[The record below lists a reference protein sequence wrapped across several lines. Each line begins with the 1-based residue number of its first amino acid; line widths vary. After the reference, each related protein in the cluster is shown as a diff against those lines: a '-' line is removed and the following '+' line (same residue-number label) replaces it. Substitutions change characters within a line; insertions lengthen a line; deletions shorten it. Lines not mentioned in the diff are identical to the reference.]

1 MLETMLEGQ
10 ALFVVMGTLAA
21 GGVISKCIVNVT
33 LKRLVRAAGN
43 MNKSSHPFMRLVR
56 AKFEHASMISDK
68 VENVKVFVDKYL
80 YEYKVFG
87 VRLHGFRRM
96 ETLSA
101 GLCLIVGAAGA
112 GLMYRENGLNDM
124 VWKTGGAGA
133 GLAVLVYLFHLVT
146 DEKYQLD
153 AIRNYMVDYLENVC
167 RHRYEKEKT
176 YQKGIKVLT
185 QEGTA
190 AEFGVMPAAEPNPGR
205 EVAAERKEEEA
216 GADWTGWA
224 ERTEHASQMGQAD
237 QQSGQVR
244 TDYRDQTEKKD
255 QLSGQSRTEYGSQ
268 TEKMDQ
274 QSGQVRTDYGSQ
286 TEQLSQV
293 SQMDLADRMDRS
305 DRSELI
311 ETVDKPELSES
322 KKGKKHKHSR
332 REREEVS
339 DIHEEARYGNRETF
353 YSKDMHEDPKAA
365 HAAGEKKGTDGP
377 YIVRTREPE
386 AQKSAVSTFHAAER
400 IADEALSAF
409 YASKEK
415 NVSQSEPMGEI
426 LAAKAKAKHGEAV
439 REAAELPAAEFVRET
454 MEPKRQRMPEGGAKR
469 ERLEEEVDRDL
480 VIRRILEEFMA

>member
-112 GLMYRENGLNDM
+112 GLNDM

-205 EVAAERKEEEA
+205 EVTAERKEEEA

-224 ERTEHASQMGQAD
+224 ERTEHASQMGQAELPEQID
-237 QQSGQVR
+237 RTEHAVRMGQV
-244 TDYRDQTEKKD
+244 
-255 QLSGQSRTEYGSQ
+255 
-268 TEKMDQ
+268 DQ

-365 HAAGEKKGTDGP
+365 NA
-377 YIVRTREPE
+377 TREPE
-386 AQKSAVSTFHAAER
+386 VQKSAVSTFHAAER

-454 MEPKRQRMPEGGAKR
+454 MEPKRHRTPEGGAKR
-469 ERLEEEVDRDL
+469 ERLEEVDRDL

>member
-124 VWKTGGAGA
+124 VWKTGGTGA

-190 AEFGVMPAAEPNPGR
+190 AEFGVMPVAEPNPGR

-224 ERTEHASQMGQAD
+224 ERTEHASQMGQA
-237 QQSGQVR
+237 
-244 TDYRDQTEKKD
+244 E
-255 QLSGQSRTEYGSQ
+255 LSEQIDRTEHVVQMGQ
-268 TEKMDQ
+268 ADQ

-454 MEPKRQRMPEGGAKR
+454 MEPKRHRTPEGGAKR

>member
-205 EVAAERKEEEA
+205 EVTAERKEEEA

-224 ERTEHASQMGQAD
+224 ERTEHASQMGQA
-237 QQSGQVR
+237 
-244 TDYRDQTEKKD
+244 E
-255 QLSGQSRTEYGSQ
+255 LSEQIDRTEHVVQMGQ
-268 TEKMDQ
+268 ADQ

-293 SQMDLADRMDRS
+293 SQMNLADRMDRS

-365 HAAGEKKGTDGP
+365 NAAGEKKGTDGP

-469 ERLEEEVDRDL
+469 ERLEEVDRDL

>member
-124 VWKTGGAGA
+124 VWKTGGTGA

-224 ERTEHASQMGQAD
+224 ERTEHASQMGQA
-237 QQSGQVR
+237 
-244 TDYRDQTEKKD
+244 E
-255 QLSGQSRTEYGSQ
+255 LSEQIDRTEHVVQMGQ
-268 TEKMDQ
+268 ADQ

-311 ETVDKPELSES
+311 EAVDKPELSES

-365 HAAGEKKGTDGP
+365 NATGEKKGTDGP

>member
-10 ALFVVMGTLAA
+10 ALYVVMGTLAA

-205 EVAAERKEEEA
+205 EVTAERKEEEA

-224 ERTEHASQMGQAD
+224 ERTEHASQMGQAELSEQID
-237 QQSGQVR
+237 RTEHAVRMGQV
-244 TDYRDQTEKKD
+244 
-255 QLSGQSRTEYGSQ
+255 
-268 TEKMDQ
+268 DQ

-454 MEPKRQRMPEGGAKR
+454 MEPKRHRTPEGGAKR

>member
-124 VWKTGGAGA
+124 VWKTGGTGA

-190 AEFGVMPAAEPNPGR
+190 AEFGVMPVAEPNPGR

-224 ERTEHASQMGQAD
+224 ERTEHASQMGQA
-237 QQSGQVR
+237 
-244 TDYRDQTEKKD
+244 E
-255 QLSGQSRTEYGSQ
+255 LSEQIDRTEHVVQMGQ
-268 TEKMDQ
+268 ADQ

-365 HAAGEKKGTDGP
+365 NATGEKKGTDGP

>member
-124 VWKTGGAGA
+124 VWKTGGTGA

-205 EVAAERKEEEA
+205 EVTAERKEEEA

-224 ERTEHASQMGQAD
+224 ERTEHASQMGQA
-237 QQSGQVR
+237 
-244 TDYRDQTEKKD
+244 E
-255 QLSGQSRTEYGSQ
+255 LSEQIDRTEHVVQMGQ
-268 TEKMDQ
+268 ADQ

-339 DIHEEARYGNRETF
+339 DIHEESRYGNRETF

-365 HAAGEKKGTDGP
+365 NATGEKKGTDGP

-426 LAAKAKAKHGEAV
+426 LAAKAKAKHSEAV
-439 REAAELPAAEFVRET
+439 REAAAELPAAEFVRET
-454 MEPKRQRMPEGGAKR
+454 MEPKRHRTPEGGAKR
-469 ERLEEEVDRDL
+469 ERLEDEVDRDL

>member
-205 EVAAERKEEEA
+205 EVTAERKEEEA

-224 ERTEHASQMGQAD
+224 ERTEHASQMGQAELPEQID
-237 QQSGQVR
+237 
-244 TDYRDQTEKKD
+244 
-255 QLSGQSRTEYGSQ
+255 RTEHVVQMGQ
-268 TEKMDQ
+268 ADQ

-386 AQKSAVSTFHAAER
+386 VQKSAVSTFHAAER

-454 MEPKRQRMPEGGAKR
+454 MEPKRHRTPEGGAKR

>member
-205 EVAAERKEEEA
+205 EVTAERKEEEA

-224 ERTEHASQMGQAD
+224 ERTEHASQMGQA
-237 QQSGQVR
+237 
-244 TDYRDQTEKKD
+244 E
-255 QLSGQSRTEYGSQ
+255 LSEQIDRTEHVVQMGQ
-268 TEKMDQ
+268 ADQ

-386 AQKSAVSTFHAAER
+386 VQKSAVSTFHAAER

-454 MEPKRQRMPEGGAKR
+454 MEPKRHRTPEGGAKR

>member
-124 VWKTGGAGA
+124 VWKTGGTGA

-224 ERTEHASQMGQAD
+224 ERTEHASQMGQA
-237 QQSGQVR
+237 
-244 TDYRDQTEKKD
+244 E
-255 QLSGQSRTEYGSQ
+255 LSEQIDRTEHVVQMGQ
-268 TEKMDQ
+268 ADQ

-365 HAAGEKKGTDGP
+365 NATGEKKGTDGP

-426 LAAKAKAKHGEAV
+426 LAAKAKAKHSEAV
-439 REAAELPAAEFVRET
+439 REAAAELPAAEFVRET
-454 MEPKRQRMPEGGAKR
+454 MEPKRHRTPEGGAKR
-469 ERLEEEVDRDL
+469 ERLEDEVDRDL

>member
-124 VWKTGGAGA
+124 VWKAGGAGA

-167 RHRYEKEKT
+167 QHRYEKEKT

-224 ERTEHASQMGQAD
+224 ERTEHASQMGQA
-237 QQSGQVR
+237 
-244 TDYRDQTEKKD
+244 E
-255 QLSGQSRTEYGSQ
+255 LSEQIDRTEHVVQMGQ
-268 TEKMDQ
+268 ADQ

-293 SQMDLADRMDRS
+293 SQMDLADRMDRP

-454 MEPKRQRMPEGGAKR
+454 MEPKRHRTPEGGTKR

>member
-1 MLETMLEGQ
+1 M
-10 ALFVVMGTLAA
+10 
-21 GGVISKCIVNVT
+21 NVT

-124 VWKTGGAGA
+124 VWKTGGTGA

-205 EVAAERKEEEA
+205 EVAAEKKEEEA

-224 ERTEHASQMGQAD
+224 ERTEHASQMGQAELSEQID
-237 QQSGQVR
+237 RTEHAVRMGQV
-244 TDYRDQTEKKD
+244 
-255 QLSGQSRTEYGSQ
+255 
-268 TEKMDQ
+268 DQ

-305 DRSELI
+305 DQSELI

-365 HAAGEKKGTDGP
+365 NAAGEKKGTDGP

-454 MEPKRQRMPEGGAKR
+454 MEPKRHRTPEGGAKR

>member
-124 VWKTGGAGA
+124 VWKTGGTGA

-224 ERTEHASQMGQAD
+224 ERTEHASQMGQA
-237 QQSGQVR
+237 
-244 TDYRDQTEKKD
+244 E
-255 QLSGQSRTEYGSQ
+255 LSEQIDRTEHVVQMGQ
-268 TEKMDQ
+268 ADQ

-454 MEPKRQRMPEGGAKR
+454 MEPKRHRTPEGGAKR

>member
-124 VWKTGGAGA
+124 VWKTGGTGA

-190 AEFGVMPAAEPNPGR
+190 AEFGVMPVAEPNPGR

-224 ERTEHASQMGQAD
+224 ERTEHASQMGQA
-237 QQSGQVR
+237 
-244 TDYRDQTEKKD
+244 E
-255 QLSGQSRTEYGSQ
+255 LSEQIDRTEHVVQMGQ
-268 TEKMDQ
+268 ADQ

>member
-124 VWKTGGAGA
+124 VWKTGGTGA
-133 GLAVLVYLFHLVT
+133 GLAVLVYLFHLIT

-224 ERTEHASQMGQAD
+224 ERTEHASQMGQA
-237 QQSGQVR
+237 
-244 TDYRDQTEKKD
+244 E
-255 QLSGQSRTEYGSQ
+255 LSEQIDRTEHVVQMGQ
-268 TEKMDQ
+268 ADQ

-469 ERLEEEVDRDL
+469 ERLEEVDRDL

>member
-124 VWKTGGAGA
+124 VWKTGGTGA

-205 EVAAERKEEEA
+205 EVAAEKKEEEA

-224 ERTEHASQMGQAD
+224 ERTEHASQMGQAELSEQID
-237 QQSGQVR
+237 RTEHAVRMGQV
-244 TDYRDQTEKKD
+244 
-255 QLSGQSRTEYGSQ
+255 
-268 TEKMDQ
+268 DQ

-305 DRSELI
+305 DQSELI

-365 HAAGEKKGTDGP
+365 NAAGEKKGTDGP

-454 MEPKRQRMPEGGAKR
+454 MEPKRHRTPEGGAKR

>member
-124 VWKTGGAGA
+124 VWKTGGTGA

-190 AEFGVMPAAEPNPGR
+190 AEFGVMPVAEPNPGR

-224 ERTEHASQMGQAD
+224 ERTEHASQMGQA
-237 QQSGQVR
+237 
-244 TDYRDQTEKKD
+244 E
-255 QLSGQSRTEYGSQ
+255 LSEQIDRTEHVVQMGQ
-268 TEKMDQ
+268 ADQ

-365 HAAGEKKGTDGP
+365 NATGEKKGTDGP

-426 LAAKAKAKHGEAV
+426 LAAKAKAKHSEAV
-439 REAAELPAAEFVRET
+439 REAAAELPAEFVRET
-454 MEPKRQRMPEGGAKR
+454 MEPKRHRTPEGGAKR
-469 ERLEEEVDRDL
+469 ERLEDEVDRDL

>member
-205 EVAAERKEEEA
+205 EVTAERKEEEA

-224 ERTEHASQMGQAD
+224 ERTEHASQMGQA
-237 QQSGQVR
+237 
-244 TDYRDQTEKKD
+244 E
-255 QLSGQSRTEYGSQ
+255 LSEQIDRTEHVVQMGQ
-268 TEKMDQ
+268 ADQ

-293 SQMDLADRMDRS
+293 SQMNLADRMDRS

-469 ERLEEEVDRDL
+469 ERLEEVDRDL

>member
-124 VWKTGGAGA
+124 VWKTGGTGA

-224 ERTEHASQMGQAD
+224 ERTEHASQMGQAELSEQID
-237 QQSGQVR
+237 RTEHVVQMGQV
-244 TDYRDQTEKKD
+244 
-255 QLSGQSRTEYGSQ
+255 
-268 TEKMDQ
+268 DQ

>member
-205 EVAAERKEEEA
+205 EVTAERKEEEA

-224 ERTEHASQMGQAD
+224 ERTEHASQMGQAELPEQID
-237 QQSGQVR
+237 
-244 TDYRDQTEKKD
+244 
-255 QLSGQSRTEYGSQ
+255 RTEHVVQMGQ
-268 TEKMDQ
+268 ADQ

-454 MEPKRQRMPEGGAKR
+454 MEPKRHRTPEGGAKR
-469 ERLEEEVDRDL
+469 ERLEEVDRDL